1 MPKLKTHRAAKKRF
15 SYTGTGKI
23 KRSRANGSH
32 LLTHK
37 SAKRKRVLKQSTTV
51 VHSEFHK
58 IRELLPYS
66 K

>member
-1 MPKLKTHRAAKKRF
+1 MPKLKTHRGAKKRF

-23 KRSRANGSH
+23 KRFRAGGSH

-37 SAKRKRVLKQSTTV
+37 SSKRKRGLKQPTMV
-51 VHSEFHK
+51 VHEEFHK
-58 IRELLPYS
+58 IRELLPYG